1 MAPRNDFRT
10 REALISLL
18 AGDVY
23 NNKIGLPLLLFKGVY
38 YINSLHLFRQSYNAY
53 RMRRSSLM
61 LGSASSEP
69 ATDVEK
75 RKATL

>member
-23 NNKIGLPLLLFKGVY
+23 NNKIDLPLLLFKGIY
-38 YINSLHLFRQSYNAY
+38 YINSLYLFRQSYNAY
-53 RMRRSSLM
+53 RMRRSSLA

-69 ATDVEK
+69 TADLEK